1 MLAIADEELIE
12 SAKWY
17 NEQSEG
23 LGERFIAAVAEKL
36 RLIKEYPERYPIKK
50 RNFRET
56 PIKVFPF
63 LIVYKFYKEESL
75 IIINSIFHTSRKP
88 SKKYKR

>member
-23 LGERFIAAVAEKL
+23 LGERFIAAVEEKL
-36 RLIKEYPERYPIKK
+36 RLIKEYPERYPIRK

-63 LIVYKFYKEESL
+63 LLF
-75 IIINSIFHTSRKP
+75 INFIKRKA
-88 SKKYKR
+88 